1 MRSIRARITLTT
13 VCAII
18 LAMTVA
24 AVFGVVALRDMGNS
38 SSNEMLYLL
47 CETGQKNL
55 DAYSK
60 SVEQSLE
67 SVSAYIESD
76 LDGLE
81 DERLAAHLDR
91 VDSFF
96 DKIAYQTS
104 GVLTY
109 YYRIDPALSD
119 RERGFWFVN
128 LDGNGFVEH
137 EVTDI
142 TLYDMDDTSTLV
154 WFTVPRATAHSIW
167 LPPYVTENLD
177 VRVLSYNIPIYYR
190 DIFVGVIGIEIDYST
205 MAEQVD
211 NITVYTSG
219 YAFINDADGTI
230 VYHPRIDQDTL
241 DSHHPKVP
249 EGLLSESRYIRYNYE
264 GVEKQAVWLP
274 LSNGM
279 RLNVTVPISEVNVSL
294 ERWVLEIVLIFSALV
309 AVIALF
315 ILRYTGKITKPL
327 QKLTEAAEQVNN
339 ENYDVVLDYDGPD
352 EVGILTRAFNRLIN
366 HLKHYISDLND
377 RAYADALTSVRNK
390 GAYNIFTQELEARR
404 CKPDGACE
412 FAVCIFDCNNLKL
425 VNDRYGHDKGDL
437 YLKGVCAV
445 ICETFD
451 HSPVFRIGGDEF
463 VAVLQNADFQDREA
477 LVRRFDERC
486 AATRKPEAPAWE
498 QLDVARGLAVYDPKS
513 DHAVEDVVRRAD
525 KLMYEN
531 KRKQKKE
538 RKPSWLN

>member
-24 AVFGVVALRDMGNS
+24 AVFGVVAIRDM
-38 SSNEMLYLL
+38 SNRDSNQMLYLL

-55 DAYSK
+55 DSYFR

-67 SVSAYIESD
+67 MVSAYIESD
-76 LDGLE
+76 LDGI
-81 DERLAAHLDR
+81 DDAHLAAHTKR
-91 VDSFF
+91 VDDIFA
-96 DKIAYQTS
+96 KITYQTN

-109 YYRIDPALSD
+109 YYRIDPEVSKTVK
-119 RERGFWFVN
+119 GFWFVN

-142 TLYDMDDTSTLV
+142 TLYDKEDTSSLV
-154 WFTVPRATAHSIW
+154 WFTVPRCTGRSIW
-167 LPPYVTENLD
+167 LPPYITENLD

-190 DIFVGVIGIEIDYST
+190 DIFVGVIGIEIDYRT

-211 NITVYTSG
+211 HITLYTNG
-219 YAFINDADGTI
+219 YAFINDAEGTI
-230 VYHPRIDQDTL
+230 IYHPRIDLETL
-241 DSHHPKVP
+241 ETNHPKVP

-274 LSNGM
+274 LINGM
-279 RLNVTVPISEVNVSL
+279 RLNVSVPVSELNVSL
-294 ERWVLEIVLIFSALV
+294 ERWILEIVLIFSALV
-309 AVIALF
+309 AVIGLF
-315 ILRYTGKITKPL
+315 ILRFTGRIIKPL

-339 ENYDVVLDYDGPD
+339 DNYDVTLDYDGPD

-377 RAYADALTSVRNK
+377 RAYADALTGVRNK
-390 GAYNIFTQELEARR
+390 GAYNIFTQELETQR
-404 CKPDGACE
+404 CKPGGCE
-412 FAVCIFDCNNLKL
+412 FAVCTFDCNNLKL
-425 VNDRYGHDKGDL
+425 INDRCGHDKGDL
-437 YLKGVCAV
+437 YLKRVCAV

-463 VAVLQNADFQDREA
+463 VAVLQNTDFQNREE
-477 LVRRFDERC
+477 LIRRYDERC
-486 AATRKPEAPAWE
+486 AATRKPEAPVWE

-513 DHAVEDVVRRAD
+513 DHEVEDVVRRAD